1 MTDRS
6 LRKEDRS
13 KKGRPRGAPTVA
25 FALRLRPEQKRDLEI
40 MSGILEGTPPLNG
53 LIQTAIAQYV
63 AAKLKDT
70 TFRRQYEA
78 RLNPRLKMLG

>member
-1 MTDRS
+1 MTEQRP
-6 LRKEDRS
+6 RKEDHPR
-13 KKGRPRGAPTVA
+13 KGRPRGAPTVA

-40 MSGILEGTPPLNG
+40 LCGILEGTPPLNG

-63 AAKLKDT
+63 AAKLKDA

-78 RLNPRLKMLG
+78 KLNPRLKMLG